1 MATPTLDVY
10 VVDFEEGD
18 VQPLLRDSVFP
29 AACFPIY
36 AFDVLTEAAVQ
47 ELRLRARAL
56 GAVMGVTLTPLT
68 QVAGAQWLFSDT
80 ATEDFGNIAPE
91 NEMAHGSTL
100 IRGSTALFLHRPT
113 DGEQIWTTAEH
124 VQLAVRFAATH
135 NLCVAV
141 AGTGHD
147 FMNRHSCDNGVF
159 IRTTLLKEQ
168 VWNLD
173 DPRWPDG
180 SVRLGAGTTF
190 RECSNGRAASS

>member
-1 MATPTLDVY
+1 MRPECFAATRNW
-10 VVDFEEGD
+10 
-18 VQPLLRDSVFP
+18 PLHGWDPAFTVF
-29 AACFPIY
+29 A
-36 AFDVLTEAAVQ
+36 
-47 ELRLRARAL
+47 
-56 GAVMGVTLTPLT
+56 
-68 QVAGAQWLFSDT
+68 
-80 ATEDFGNIAPE
+80 
-91 NEMAHGSTL
+91 
-100 IRGSTALFLHRPT
+100 
-113 DGEQIWTTAEH
+113 TTAEH

-190 RECSNGRAASS
+190 RECSNSRAASS